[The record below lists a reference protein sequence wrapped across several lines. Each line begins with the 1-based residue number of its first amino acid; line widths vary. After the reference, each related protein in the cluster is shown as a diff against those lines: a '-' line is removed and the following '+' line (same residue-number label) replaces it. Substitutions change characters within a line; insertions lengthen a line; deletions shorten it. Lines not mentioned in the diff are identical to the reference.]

1 MHNRRGVENSA
12 KLNKQG
18 GWGNSL
24 KFDDRGGVKK
34 IFYDTIKWN
43 TKNLKGF
50 GFLPPFKNNKYMN

>member
-1 MHNRRGVENSA
+1 MG
-12 KLNKQG
+12 KF
-18 GWGNSL
+18 L